1 MKTVVKADI
10 LKQHKEILMTAGV
23 ELATN
28 NTNSLIEDDIINGV
42 IEPPLEAMDVIKQ
55 RILNIAKD
63 NKLVINSDKFNEVLT
78 EYKNELKQEFINIF
92 KKRITLIADNFS
104 KFDDNKPLDLV
115 KNLKKE
121 LVKFNKESKKEYK
134 EVLIKLVKE
143 KIINNLDLFVSDNNI
158 SFNKEVTKFL
168 QNFYIKQILETIDMK
183 ILVKDTILLNSL
195 KEQIERFVFT
205 KENSHLF
212 DWMRIFLVILFIN
225 Y

>member
-212 DWMRIFLVILFIN
+212 D
-225 Y
+225 

>member
-1 MKTVVKADI
+1 MVKADI

-212 DWMRIFLVILFIN
+212 D
-225 Y
+225 